1 MCLGMAVAQ
10 EVAPHPVTG
19 RLVVQSLV
27 AGQLI
32 GDMCECKIE
41 ISQWQKHNKTMDGV
55 KFECSSRMEKVYTR
69 TSPFTIGRLYLL
81 R

>member
-1 MCLGMAVAQ
+1 MSWDGCSSGGSTSSSNCKV
-10 EVAPHPVTG
+10 G
-19 RLVVQSLV
+19 GSILV

-55 KFECSSRMEKVYTR
+55 KFECSGRMEKVYTR
-69 TSPFTIGRLYLL
+69 PSPFTIGRLYLL

>member
-1 MCLGMAVAQ
+1 MSRDGCSSAGSTSSSNWKV
-10 EVAPHPVTG
+10 G
-19 RLVVQSLV
+19 GSILV

-32 GDMCECKIE
+32 GNMCECKIE
-41 ISQWQKHNKTMDGV
+41 ISQRQKHNKTMDGV

-69 TSPFTIGRLYLL
+69 TSPFTIGRLYIL